1 MIKRNNCMVQRYER
15 TKEAAL
21 HALRCFADFC
31 FVICRLQCGKRG
43 QRKTGDIEYTV
54 VKEEELP
61 KELQKQIE
69 QKKEDPMKISY
80 GDQGMLYIV
89 RGYGEKNTEGYQAEV
104 RELYETKNAIY
115 IRTYLK
121 GPESEEEAKEKKTCP
136 YVAVKMSY
144 SAKKIRFD
152 E

>member
-1 MIKRNNCMVQRYER
+1 MV
-15 TKEAAL
+15 KEN
-21 HALRCFADFC
+21 
-31 FVICRLQCGKRG
+31 KE
-43 QRKTGDIEYTV
+43 KTGDIEYTV

-89 RGYGEKNTEGYQAEV
+89 RGYGEKDTEGYQAEV

-136 YVAVKMSY
+136 YVAVKMPY

>member
-1 MIKRNNCMVQRYER
+1 MKEQRR
-15 TKEAAL
+15 LLCTL
-21 HALRCFADFC
+21 CVVLLI
-31 FVICRLQCGKRG
+31 FVSLSAGCSVVKKKKK
-43 QRKTGDIEYTV
+43 KTGDIEYTV

-89 RGYGEKNTEGYQAEV
+89 RGYGEKDTEGYQAEV

-121 GPESEEEAKEKKTCP
+121 GPKSEEEAKEKKTCP
-136 YVAVKMSY
+136 YVAVKMPY
-144 SAKKIRFD
+144 NAKKIRFD

>member
-1 MIKRNNCMVQRYER
+1 
-15 TKEAAL
+15 
-21 HALRCFADFC
+21 
-31 FVICRLQCGKRG
+31 
-43 QRKTGDIEYTV
+43 
-54 VKEEELP
+54 
-61 KELQKQIE
+61 
-69 QKKEDPMKISY
+69 MKISY

-89 RGYGEKNTEGYQAEV
+89 RGYGEKDTEGYQAEV

-121 GPESEEEAKEKKTCP
+121 GPKSEEEAKEKKTCP
-136 YVAVKMSY
+136 YVAVKMPY

>member
-1 MIKRNNCMVQRYER
+1 
-15 TKEAAL
+15 
-21 HALRCFADFC
+21 
-31 FVICRLQCGKRG
+31 
-43 QRKTGDIEYTV
+43 
-54 VKEEELP
+54 
-61 KELQKQIE
+61 
-69 QKKEDPMKISY
+69 MKISY